1 MATRRV
7 IPIWISMD
15 IIIDILIALS
25 MAVVLGSLGLGLF
38 AMAKGGDYNR
48 DNANRFMRWRVW
60 AQSASVGV
68 LMLSLLYKTTH

>member
-1 MATRRV
+1 LAGRGSA
-7 IPIWISMD
+7 PICIGMD
-15 IIIDILIALS
+15 IIIDILIGLS

-38 AMAKGGDYNR
+38 AMARGGDYNR